1 MFVNVKSLCSTPET
15 NIILYVIYIS
25 KKRNWQPMLKALQWR
40 AIPTGQ
46 NPSSFVWVHG
56 HSFSAFAC
64 FSSLL
69 FWASQPNLL
78 QNNLD
83 DSVCVSVCWLLD
95 WASILK
101 SSQFQWYST
110 QTNWISWS
118 SILLM
123 LIILGSSV
131 KKSVT
136 AGHIAVTG
144 SIAFPYSLLHEFLF
158 CFFFFFHLTCLYFE
172 RVPSYPNK
180 PTEFRLNVL

>member
-1 MFVNVKSLCSTPET
+1 MFVNVKSLCSIPKT
-15 NIILYVIYIS
+15 NIILYVIYVS

-46 NPSSFVWVHG
+46 NPSSSVWVHG
-56 HSFSAFAC
+56 HLFSAFAC

-101 SSQFQWYST
+101 ASQFQWYLT

-131 KKSVT
+131 KKCNCR
-136 AGHIAVTG
+136 
-144 SIAFPYSLLHEFLF
+144 PYSCNRKYCFSLF
-158 CFFFFFHLTCLYFE
+158 FVTWVFFFFFFNLTCLYFE